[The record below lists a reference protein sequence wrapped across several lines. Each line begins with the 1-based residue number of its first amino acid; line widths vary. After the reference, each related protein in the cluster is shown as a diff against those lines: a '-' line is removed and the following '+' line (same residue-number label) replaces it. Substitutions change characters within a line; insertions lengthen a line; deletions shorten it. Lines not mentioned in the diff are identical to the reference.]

1 MRALALQRESAV
13 SQPQQATTL
22 NRLLKTLT
30 PDDFASLAPHMEA
43 VPGALRQILIAANQ
57 PITHA
62 YFIEEGLT
70 SLIVDTAEGRVEIG
84 MIGCEGFVGLP
95 LLLGTDRTPHIAM
108 VQAEGRML
116 RIRADDLR
124 AVLGVSSVL
133 RDVLGRYGQS
143 LIVQVGQTVYANADY
158 TIEARLARWI
168 LMTQDRLCKDDL
180 LFTHDFLSMMLGVR
194 RPGVTTA
201 VHILEG
207 ARMIQARRGHITV
220 LDRDKLMDL
229 AGDTY
234 GPAEA
239 EYERLFAE
247 A

>member
-1 MRALALQRESAV
+1 M
-13 SQPQQATTL
+13 SQHQQANTP
-22 NRLLKTLT
+22 NRLLKALT
-30 PDDFASLAPHMEA
+30 PGDFASLAPNMEA
-43 VPGALRQILIAANQ
+43 VPGALRQILIAPNQ

-62 YFIEEGLT
+62 YFVEEGLT
-70 SLIVDTAEGRVEIG
+70 SLIADTAEGRVEIG
-84 MIGCEGFVGLP
+84 MIGCEGFVGIP

-124 AVLGVSSVL
+124 SALAASVAL
-133 RDVLGRYGQS
+133 RGVLGRYGQS
-143 LIVQVGQTVYANADY
+143 LIVQVSSTVYANADY

-168 LMTQDRLCKDDL
+168 LMAQDRLQKDGL
-180 LFTHDFLSMMLGVR
+180 LLTHDFLSMMLGVR

-201 VHILEG
+201 MHILEG
-207 ARMIQARRGHITV
+207 AGMIQARRGRITV
-220 LDRDKLMDL
+220 LNREKLMDL

-234 GPAEA
+234 GQAEA
-239 EYERLFAE
+239 EYERLIAE